1 MGFLKIVHFHEI
13 ICHYSR
19 TNIHSNDKEFSLSN
33 PEKTF
38 VGFKPMKKYSDL
50 TKIHYGPYKNESIL
64 FLNKIKYIFQK
75 ELYSL

>member
-13 ICHYSR
+13 IFRYSG
-19 TNIHSNDKEFSLSN
+19 TIIHTNDKDFSLSN
-33 PEKTF
+33 QEKTF
-38 VGFKPMKKYSDL
+38 IGFKPMKKYSDL
-50 TKIHYGPYKNESIL
+50 TKIHEGPYKSESIL